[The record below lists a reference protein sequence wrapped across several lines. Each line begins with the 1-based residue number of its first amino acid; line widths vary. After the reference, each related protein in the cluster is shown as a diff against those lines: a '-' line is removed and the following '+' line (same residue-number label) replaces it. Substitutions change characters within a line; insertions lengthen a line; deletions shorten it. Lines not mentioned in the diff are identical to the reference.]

1 MTDWLLDGV
10 LGLLLL
16 GLAGGALH
24 VRQLYAGVLL
34 FVSFGLV
41 LALVWARLGAAD
53 LALAEAAIGA
63 GLTGVLLFAALA
75 RQPLAGSE
83 PRLSGRRRLAAVLVL
98 LPLLIVLL
106 PQLAPLAEQT
116 SRVPM
121 QIDAAM
127 AQSGVDHPVTAV
139 LLNFRAWDTLLELA
153 VLLLALLGARQLG
166 PLRMQLSEPWPLLQA
181 WGRTLAPLLVLAGG
195 YVLWRGL
202 AGWRLPGRRLAR
214 FRHRPAAPGRR
225 VAGAALEPMAAAV
238 AGAGRPVA
246 VRRGGGGLR
255 LVRCGLAAVSIRLGQ
270 AADSRHRSRG
280 NAVHRRQP
288 QPAGD
293 RRRNGDR
300 AMNATLFWIA
310 IGFAL
315 WLLGLH
321 GLLTLRHALRRI
333 IAINLMGSGVFLVM
347 IALAARHDPSDPLL
361 VALVVT
367 GLVVA
372 VSATALAL
380 RLSSALAAAK
390 EHER

>member
-83 PRLSGRRRLAAVLVL
+83 PRLSARRRLAAVLVL

-116 SRVPM
+116 SRVPV

-166 PLRMQLSEPWPLLQA
+166 QLRMQLSEPWPLLQA

-195 YVLWRGL
+195 YVLWRGAASPGGAFQAGGLLASGIVLLRL
-202 AGWRLPGRRLAR
+202 AGALPVLRWSQWPLRLLVLVGLLL
-214 FRHRPAAPGRR
+214 F
-225 VAGAALEPMAAAV
+225 VAVAAAC
-238 AGAGRPVA
+238 AWFGAGWLQYPSGWA
-246 VRRGGGGLR
+246 KPLI
-255 LVRCGLAAVSIRLGQ
+255 LVIEAA
-270 AADSRHRSRG
+270 
-280 NAVHRRQP
+280 
-288 QPAGD
+288 
-293 RRRNGDR
+293 
-300 AMNATLFWIA
+300 ATLSIA
-310 IGFAL
+310 ASL
-315 WLLGLH
+315 
-321 GLLTLRHALRRI
+321 
-333 IAINLMGSGVFLVM
+333 S
-347 IALAARHDPSDPLL
+347 LL
-361 VALVVT
+361 VIGDET
-367 GLVVA
+367 E
-372 VSATALAL
+372 T
-380 RLSSALAAAK
+380 
-390 EHER
+390 ER

>member
-116 SRVPM
+116 SRVPL

-127 AQSGVDHPVTAV
+127 AQSGVDHAVTAV

-195 YVLWRGL
+195 YVLW
-202 AGWRLPGRRLAR
+202 AR
-214 FRHRPAAPGRR
+214 ARR
-225 VAGAALEPMAAAV
+225 VAPSRPAPCSLPASSCCAWPARCRCC
-238 AGAGRPVA
+238 AGANG
-246 VRRGGGGLR
+246 
-255 LVRCGLAAVSIRLGQ
+255 RCGCWCWSACCCSSRWRRPAPGSVRAGCSIHPAGQ

-280 NAVHRRQP
+280 DAVHRRQP

-293 RRRNGDR
+293 RRRNG
-300 AMNATLFWIA
+300 T
-310 IGFAL
+310 
-315 WLLGLH
+315 
-321 GLLTLRHALRRI
+321 
-333 IAINLMGSGVFLVM
+333 
-347 IALAARHDPSDPLL
+347 
-361 VALVVT
+361 
-367 GLVVA
+367 
-372 VSATALAL
+372 
-380 RLSSALAAAK
+380 
-390 EHER
+390 ER